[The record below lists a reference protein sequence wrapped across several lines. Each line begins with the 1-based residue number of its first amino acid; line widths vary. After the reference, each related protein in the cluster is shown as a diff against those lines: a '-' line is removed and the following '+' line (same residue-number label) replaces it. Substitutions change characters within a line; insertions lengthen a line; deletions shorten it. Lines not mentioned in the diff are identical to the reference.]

1 MPVADVR
8 ERSAAVGN
16 PAFSRFA
23 WGVLA
28 YNVAVVLWGAFVRA
42 TDSGAGCGAHWP
54 LCQGEIA
61 PRSPALATII
71 ELTHRASSGIDLL
84 LVALLALWAF
94 RAFPRGH
101 AARLGAVLSVVFL
114 LTEALIGAALVLL
127 EHVARNTS
135 PNRAY
140 SLTTHLIN
148 TLTLLACLTLT
159 AWWGAGKPRLRVA
172 VPEARTVL
180 ITMAAVMILGVT
192 GAIAALGDTL
202 FPAQSLSSGLAQD
215 FDRSANIFVRLRWLH
230 PVIAMAVGGWLLYF
244 STAAMRRPATR
255 PYAAALLA
263 ATAAQ
268 LFAGL
273 LNLAMLAPVWMQLV
287 HLLLADTLWIALVLL
302 AARRL
307 SLE

>member
-8 ERSAAVGN
+8 ERGAATGN
-16 PAFSRFA
+16 SAFSRFA
-23 WGVLA
+23 WGVLV

-61 PRSPALATII
+61 PHSPALATII
-71 ELTHRASSGIDLL
+71 ELTHRATSGIDLL
-84 LVALLALWAF
+84 LVGLLALWAF

-101 AARLGAVLSVVFL
+101 AARLGAMLSVVFL
-114 LTEALIGAALVLL
+114 MTEALIGAALVLL

-159 AWWGAGKPRLRVA
+159 AWWGAGKPRLRIKLPA
-172 VPEARTVL
+172 ARTVL
-180 ITMAAVMILGVT
+180 ITMAAVMLLGVT

-202 FPAQSLSSGLAQD
+202 FPAQSLAAGLAQD
-215 FDRSANIFVRLRWLH
+215 FDRTANVFVRWRWLH
-230 PVIAMAVGGWLLYF
+230 PVLAMGVGGWLLYF
-244 STAAMRRPATR
+244 STVAMRRPATR

-273 LNLAMLAPVWMQLV
+273 LNLVMLAPVWMQLV
-287 HLLLADTLWIALVLL
+287 HLLLADVLWIALVLL